1 MKTLYNKYILFTIF
15 MFLISTLISLLIT
28 NAIYHQ
34 VMKEKNDDN
43 YLSRITDITHYIETY
58 PPDDLDAYFTHLGEI
73 GYQIYLVD
81 EQKNDHFYGGEYRL
95 KQIEDRTV
103 DTVLQGEM
111 YHGIREYP
119 RKLFITGFF
128 SNDLNNSVGKSFEY
142 NGKTYAM
149 FIRLNIKLL
158 FSEMHFIIGGLFAFI
173 LIVSIVVSVAAT
185 WYILRPIKRLSEAT
199 KLVAEENFDAHIDS
213 NRADEIGQLSR
224 NFNRMTE
231 ELKNQ
236 REARKNFI
244 RNVSHDFQTPL
255 QSINGY
261 AHLITNDKDVNK
273 QIATYGAI
281 ILEESDKLSHLTK
294 QLLLWQ
300 NATKLAEKKEKL
312 RLDEIIRQVVADRQ
326 FAIQQKNMSVW
337 MELEPLEMM
346 GSELYLVH
354 VVENLL
360 NNALKYSET
369 GTEISFIGKN
379 HETSIEL
386 IIEDEGIGIT
396 EEQLQYIFEPFYR
409 ADDSRTTEGTGLGL
423 VIVKQILDMHDGS
436 ITVSS
441 IKGEGTQFILR
452 FPK

>member
-1 MKTLYNKYILFTIF
+1 V
-15 MFLISTLISLLIT
+15 
-28 NAIYHQ
+28 A
-34 VMKEKNDDN
+34 
-43 YLSRITDITHYIETY
+43 
-58 PPDDLDAYFTHLGEI
+58 
-73 GYQIYLVD
+73 
-81 EQKNDHFYGGEYRL
+81 
-95 KQIEDRTV
+95 
-103 DTVLQGEM
+103 
-111 YHGIREYP
+111 
-119 RKLFITGFF
+119 RKLVKPISKLTTATEKIGAEQF
-128 SNDLNNSVGKSFEY
+128 SFDLPV
-142 NGKTYAM
+142 
-149 FIRLNIKLL
+149 
-158 FSEMHFIIGGLFAFI
+158 
-173 LIVSIVVSVAAT
+173 
-185 WYILRPIKRLSEAT
+185 
-199 KLVAEENFDAHIDS
+199 
-213 NRADEIGQLSR
+213 NRGDEIGLLAKSFQQMANQLQESDR
-224 NFNRMTE
+224 
-231 ELKNQ
+231 L
-236 REARKNFI
+236 RKQFI
-244 RNVSHDFQTPL
+244 NDVSHDFQTPL

-386 IIEDEGIGIT
+386 MIEDEGIGIT